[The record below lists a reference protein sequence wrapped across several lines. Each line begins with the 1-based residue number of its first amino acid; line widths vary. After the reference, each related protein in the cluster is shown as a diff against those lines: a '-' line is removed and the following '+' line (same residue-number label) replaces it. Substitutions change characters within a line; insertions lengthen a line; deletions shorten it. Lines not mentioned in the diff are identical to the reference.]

1 MWCNW
6 FSMFVVGQG
15 MVQLVAVAFYLVQL
29 QCRVVCLDVIL
40 FRCGSVLVLLVVA
53 SMSQIQLW
61 LVWHGCTWF
70 RILLSCGSNV
80 KHRCLVQWHC
90 IGAVVFQFV
99 VQM

>member
-1 MWCNW
+1 MV
-6 FSMFVVGQG
+6 VVGQG

-40 FRCGSVLVLLVVA
+40 FRCGSVLVQLVVA

-80 KHRCLVQWHC
+80 KHLGVVQWLC
-90 IGAVVFQFV
+90 IGAVVFQLV